1 MSAARLRSAPSLTPA
16 RSLFSARSPHPLPSR
31 AGVPLG
37 GARSLALVHALLLG
51 LMLLA
56 LEVLLPG
63 NAAAQDADTPVNAS
77 DHPLLRTF
85 SWRSIGPYGQGG
97 RVDDLAVHP
106 DDPHTYYVGFATGGL
121 WKTTNNGTT
130 FESIFDSYGTHSVGA
145 LAVAPSNPDVV
156 WVGTGEANNRQSSS
170 FGDGMYKSE
179 DGGKSFTHVG
189 LRETQ
194 SIARVIAHPD
204 DADVAWVAANGH
216 LFGPNPERGVFKT
229 TDGGGSWSHVLRI
242 DEDTGATDLVIDPSN
257 PNTLFAA
264 TYQRRRTACCFVGG
278 GPGSGIWRS
287 DDGGES
293 WTRLSGN
300 GLPRGTMG
308 RVALAMTPADP
319 DVLYAQI
326 EVAADNE
333 EPLTDEER
341 AEWERLDDEDA
352 LPPDPQY
359 NGIWRSNDKG
369 MSWEFRSNEN
379 GRPMYFSQIR
389 VDPANPDIVY
399 VVDQRVHKS
408 RDGAQTFEVLD
419 GYGHVDQHALWI
431 NPEDSDH
438 IILGNDG
445 AVDVSYDQG
454 ETWEA
459 LRRWDVG
466 QPYHASVDMR
476 RPYYVCTGL
485 QDNGSWCG
493 PSAVRNGE
501 ILSEDWYR
509 VGGGDGFYTAV
520 DPTDHTVVYSESQN
534 GNIRRLSLATGEQVS
549 IRPRA
554 PSENNPSSNIVP
566 MPDRDTEIR
575 WNWNTPF
582 ILSPHNPEVVHA
594 GGNRFFTSMDR
605 GETWTMSPDLSRN
618 TDRDM
623 IELMGRAN
631 ALPRC
636 NQMDRGQECILSR
649 NDGVSSWGAAVSL
662 TESPLVPGLLWMG
675 TDDGNLQVSRDG
687 GASWREVGE
696 NIPGGTKGYYISRIE
711 ASHFDAGTA
720 YASVDGHKSGDLAP
734 YIYVTRDYGASWENI
749 TSNLPEYGNV
759 NTVRQDPRNRNLLYA
774 GTEFEF
780 FVSLDEGGS
789 WHRFMT
795 GLPVVRIDDL
805 LVHPRDNDLVLA
817 THGRSVMVMDD
828 ITPLQQLTP
837 EVMDQ
842 DAFLFEPREAVA
854 WKQNRM
860 RSRSVTGDKVLRGD
874 NAQPGTAVHYWL
886 GDEVDPEH
894 VTLTVTEVVTGEV
907 FRDLEA
913 TGHEGINRVPWD
925 LRGNVPEEAPTGGG
939 FGFGGPQ
946 APMAGPGT
954 YRVTLM
960 VDGEEFSE
968 LVTVLEDVWMG

>member
-1 MSAARLRSAPSLTPA
+1 MSGTR
-16 RSLFSARSPHPLPSR
+16 LFSARLRPLTLCAALLAFLTPLPGI
-31 AGVPLG
+31 AT
-37 GARSLALVHALLLG
+37 
-51 LMLLA
+51 
-56 LEVLLPG
+56 
-63 NAAAQDADTPVNAS
+63 AQAPPTPVNAS
-77 DHPLLRTF
+77 DHPLLQAF
-85 SWRSIGPYGQGG
+85 SWRTIGPFGQGG
-97 RVDDLAVHP
+97 RVDDLAINP

-145 LAVAPSNPDVV
+145 LAVAPSNPDVL

-170 FGDGMYKSE
+170 FGDGVYKSE
-179 DGGKSFTHVG
+179 DGGKTFTHVG

-229 TDGGGSWSHVLRI
+229 TDGGRSWNKVLYVG
-242 DEDTGATDLVIDPSN
+242 EDTGATDLVIDPSN

-264 TYQRRRTACCFVGG
+264 TYQRRRTSCCFVGG

-293 WTRLSGN
+293 WSRLSGN

-326 EVAADNE
+326 EVAADME

-341 AEWERLDDEDA
+341 AEWERLDDDDA

-359 NGIWRSNDKG
+359 NGVWRSNDKG

-389 VDPANPDIVY
+389 VDPTNPDIVY
-399 VVDQRVHKS
+399 VVDQRLHKS
-408 RDGAQTFEVLD
+408 RDGGQTFEVLD

-431 NPEDSDH
+431 NPDDSDH
-438 IILGNDG
+438 LILGNDG

-493 PSAVRNGE
+493 PSAVRTGE

-566 MPDRDTEIR
+566 MPARGTEIR

-605 GETWTMSPDLSRN
+605 GETWTMSRDLSRN

-649 NDGVSSWGAAVSL
+649 NDGVSAWGAAVSL

-687 GASWREVGE
+687 GASWTEVGE
-696 NIPGGTKGYYISRIE
+696 NIPGGTRGYYISRIE

-720 YASVDGHKSGDLAP
+720 YASVDGHKSDDLAP
-734 YIYVTRDYGASWENI
+734 YVYVTRDYGASWENI

-780 FVSLDEGGS
+780 FVSLDEGGN
-789 WHRFMT
+789 WHRLMT
-795 GLPVVRIDDL
+795 DLPVVRIDDV

-817 THGRSVMVMDD
+817 THGRGVMVMDD
-828 ITPLQQLTP
+828 ITPLQQLTS
-837 EVMDQ
+837 EVMEA
-842 DAFLFEPREAVA
+842 DAFLFEPREAVR

-874 NAQPGTAVHYWL
+874 NALPGTAIHYYL
-886 GDEVDPEH
+886 ADDVDADD
-894 VTLTVTEVVTGEV
+894 VSLTVSDVVTGEV

-913 TGHEGINRVPWD
+913 TGHEGINRVQWD
-925 LRGNVPEEAPTGGG
+925 LLGNVPEDAPAGGG

-946 APMAGPGT
+946 APVAEVGT
-954 YRVTLM
+954 YRVTLT

-968 LVTVLEDVWMG
+968 LVSVLEDVWMGG

>member
-1 MSAARLRSAPSLTPA
+1 MSRTRYPSP
-16 RSLFSARSPHPLPSR
+16 RSR
-31 AGVPLG
+31 A
-37 GARSLALVHALLLG
+37 ASLALLAAAALVPSHG
-51 LMLLA
+51 L
-56 LEVLLPG
+56 
-63 NAAAQDADTPVNAS
+63 AQDAGAPAVNPS
-77 DHPLLRTF
+77 GHPLLRPF
-85 SWRSIGPYGQGG
+85 SWRSIGPFGQGG
-97 RVDDLAVHP
+97 RVDDIAVHP
-106 DDPHTYYVGFATGGL
+106 SDPHTYFVGFATGGL
-121 WKTTNNGTT
+121 WRTTNNGTT
-130 FESIFDSYGTHSVGA
+130 FESIFDSYGTHSIGA

-170 FGDGMYKSE
+170 FGDGVYKSV
-179 DGGKSFTHVG
+179 DGGETFTHMG
-189 LRETQ
+189 LRATQ
-194 SIARVIAHPD
+194 TIARVIAHPEN
-204 DADVAWVAANGH
+204 ADVAWIAANGR

-229 TDGGGSWSHVLRI
+229 TDGGRSWSHVLQI

-293 WTRLSGN
+293 WSRLSGN

-326 EVAADNE
+326 EVAADRE
-333 EPLTDEER
+333 EPFSDEER
-341 AEWERLDDEDA
+341 AELARLDDEDEP

-359 NGIWRSNDKG
+359 NGIWRSSDKG
-369 MSWEFRSNEN
+369 ASWEFRSNEN

-389 VDPANPDIVY
+389 VDPSNPDLVY

-408 RDGAQTFEVLD
+408 RDGARTFEVLD

-438 IILGNDG
+438 LVLGNDG
-445 AVDVSYDQG
+445 GVDVSYDQG

-459 LRRWDVG
+459 LRRWAVG

-476 RPYYVCTGL
+476 RPYHVCTGL

-493 PSAVRNGE
+493 PSAVRTGE

-534 GNIRRLSLATGEQVS
+534 GNLRRLSLATGEQVS
-549 IRPRA
+549 IRPRV
-554 PSENNPSSNIVP
+554 PTENNPSSNIVP
-566 MPDRDTEIR
+566 APDRGTDIR

-582 ILSPHNPEVVHA
+582 ILSPHNPDVVYA
-594 GGNRFFTSMDR
+594 GGNRLFRSMNR
-605 GETWTMSPDLSRN
+605 GETWTMTPDLTKN
-618 TDRDM
+618 
-623 IELMGRAN
+623 IERGLIEVMGQSN

-636 NQMDRGQECILSR
+636 NQMDRGRECILSR
-649 NDGVSSWGAAVSL
+649 NDGVGAWSAIVSL
-662 TESPLVPGLLWMG
+662 AESPLVPGLLWVG
-675 TDDGNLQVSRDG
+675 TDDGNIQVSRDG

-696 NIPGGTKGYYISRIE
+696 NIPGGTRGYYVSRVE

-720 YASVDGHKSGDLAP
+720 YASVDGHKSDDLRP
-734 YIYVTRDYGASWENI
+734 YVYVTRDYGASWEDI

-789 WHRFMT
+789 WHRFMA
-795 GLPVVRIDDL
+795 GLPVVRVDDV

-837 EVMDQ
+837 AVMEE
-842 DAFLFEPREAVA
+842 DAFLFEPREAVR
-854 WKQNRM
+854 WRQDRTL
-860 RSRSVTGDKVLRGD
+860 SRSVTGDKVLRGD
-874 NAQPGTAVHYWL
+874 NAAPGTAIHYHL
-886 GDEVDPEH
+886 SDDTNADDVS
-894 VTLTVTEVVTGEV
+894 LTVTDIATGEV

-913 TGHEGINRVPWD
+913 TGHEGINRVRWD
-925 LRGNVPEEAPTGGG
+925 LLGNVSGGAQGGG

-946 APMAGPGT
+946 APVAAPGV
-954 YRVTLM
+954 YRVTLT
-960 VDGEEFSE
+960 VNGEAMSRM
-968 LVTVLEDVWMG
+968 VTVLEDG

>member
-1 MSAARLRSAPSLTPA
+1 MPGIQFRFPRPPAPTGTL
-16 RSLFSARSPHPLPSR
+16 
-31 AGVPLG
+31 AGL
-37 GARSLALVHALLLG
+37 RSLAVR
-51 LMLLA
+51 LA
-56 LEVLLPG
+56 LVAPTLLLPG
-63 NAAAQDADTPVNAS
+63 VGAAQGADTPVNAS
-77 DHPLLRTF
+77 DDPLLRVF

-97 RVDDLAVHP
+97 RVDDLAINP
-106 DDPHTYYVGFATGGL
+106 DDPHTYFVGFATGGL
-121 WKTTNNGTT
+121 WRTTNNGTT
-130 FESIFDSYGTHSVGA
+130 FESVFDSHGTHSVGA
-145 LAVAPSNPDVV
+145 LAVAPSNPDIL

-170 FGDGMYKSE
+170 FGDGVYKSE
-179 DGGKSFTHVG
+179 DGGTTFTHMG

-229 TDGGGSWSHVLRI
+229 TDGGRSWSHVLSV
-242 DEDTGATDLVIDPSN
+242 DDDTGATDLVIDPSN
-257 PNTLFAA
+257 PSTLFAA

-293 WTRLSGN
+293 WSRLSGN

-308 RVALAMTPADP
+308 RIALAMTPADP
-319 DVLYAQI
+319 DVVYAQI
-326 EVAADNE
+326 EVAADKE

-341 AEWERLDDEDA
+341 AEWERLDDDDA

-389 VDPANPDIVY
+389 VDPANPDLVY
-399 VVDQRVHKS
+399 VVDQRLHKS
-408 RDGAQTFEVLD
+408 RDGARTFEVLD

-431 NPEDSDH
+431 NPEDTDH
-438 IILGNDG
+438 LILGNDG
-445 AVDVSYDQG
+445 AVDVSHDQG

-476 RPYYVCTGL
+476 RPYHVCTGL

-493 PSAVRNGE
+493 PSAVRTGE

-566 MPDRDTEIR
+566 MPARGAEIR

-582 ILSPHNPEVVHA
+582 ILSPHNPDVVHA

-618 TDRDM
+618 TDRDL
-623 IELMGRAN
+623 IEVMGRAN

-649 NDGVSSWGAAVSL
+649 NDGVSAWGAAVSL

-720 YASVDGHKSGDLAP
+720 YASVDGHKSGDLRP
-734 YIYVTRDYGASWENI
+734 YAYVTRDYGGSWEDI
-749 TSNLPEYGNV
+749 TSNLPAYGNV
-759 NTVRQDPRNRNLLYA
+759 NTVRQDPRNRNLLYV
-774 GTEFEF
+774 GTEFGF

-789 WHRFMT
+789 WRRLMA
-795 GLPVVRIDDL
+795 GLPVVRVDDVV
-805 LVHPRDNDLVLA
+805 VHPRDNDLVLA

-828 ITPLQQLTP
+828 VTPLQQLTP
-837 EVMDQ
+837 EVMEQ

-874 NAQPGTAVHYWL
+874 NASPGTAIHYHL
-886 GDEVDPEH
+886 ADDVDADD
-894 VTLTVTEVVTGEV
+894 VSLTVSDVVTGEV
-907 FRDLEA
+907 FRGLEA
-913 TGHEGINRVPWD
+913 TGREGINRVRWD
-925 LRGNVPEEAPTGGG
+925 LRGNVPEGETGGG
-939 FGFGGPQ
+939 FFGGPQ
-946 APMAGPGT
+946 APVAEPGT
-954 YRVTLM
+954 YRVTLT
-960 VDGEEFSE
+960 VNGGEFSR
-968 LVTVLEDVWMG
+968 LVTVLEDVWMGQR

>member
-1 MSAARLRSAPSLTPA
+1 MSRTR
-16 RSLFSARSPHPLPSR
+16 LFSARSL
-31 AGVPLG
+31 AVCF
-37 GARSLALVHALLLG
+37 ALVAPLL
-51 LMLLA
+51 
-56 LEVLLPG
+56 LLPG
-63 NAAAQDADTPVNAS
+63 DGAAQDADAPVNAS
-77 DHPLLRTF
+77 DHLLLRPF

-97 RVDDLAVHP
+97 RVDDLAVNP
-106 DDPHTYYVGFATGGL
+106 DDTHTYFVGFATGGL

-130 FESIFDSYGTHSVGA
+130 FESIFDSYGTHSIGA
-145 LAVAPSNPDVV
+145 LAVAPSNPDIL

-170 FGDGMYKSE
+170 FGDGVYKSE
-179 DGGKSFTHVG
+179 DGGRTFTHVG

-229 TDGGGSWSHVLRI
+229 TDGGESWSHVLSV

-326 EVAADNE
+326 EVAADRE

-359 NGIWRSNDKG
+359 NGIWRSSDKG

-389 VDPANPDIVY
+389 VDPTNPDIVY

-438 IILGNDG
+438 LILGNDG

-493 PSAVRNGE
+493 PSAVRTGE

-566 MPDRDTEIR
+566 MPDRGTEIR

-623 IELMGRAN
+623 IELMGQAN

-649 NDGVSSWGAAVSL
+649 NDGVSAWGAAVSL
-662 TESPLVPGLLWMG
+662 AESPLVPGLLWMG

-711 ASHFDAGTA
+711 ASYFDAGTA

-734 YIYVTRDYGASWENI
+734 YVYATRDYGASWENI

-759 NTVRQDPRNRNLLYA
+759 NTVRQDPRNRNLLYV

-789 WHRFMT
+789 WHRLMT
-795 GLPVVRIDDL
+795 GLPVVRIDDV

-837 EVMDQ
+837 EVMEA
-842 DAFLFEPREAVA
+842 DAHLFAPREAVA

-860 RSRSVTGDKVLRGD
+860 RSRSVTGDKVLVGD
-874 NAQPGTAVHYWL
+874 NALPGTAIHYWL
-886 GDEVDPEH
+886 GDDTDADDVS
-894 VTLTVTEVVTGEV
+894 LTVTEVATGEM

-913 TGHEGINRVPWD
+913 TGHEGINRVQWD
-925 LRGNVPEEAPTGGG
+925 LRGNMPEEATGG
-939 FGFGGPQ
+939 GFGGPQ
-946 APMAGPGT
+946 APVAGPGL
-954 YRVTLM
+954 YRVTLT
-960 VDGEEFSE
+960 VDGEEFTE
-968 LVTVLEDVWMG
+968 MVTVVEDVWMGG